1 MKESEMRGMIVEEK
15 TLGSSYAYEGKIIN
29 VRLDRVVT
37 RNGESV
43 REIVEHNGGVVIL
56 GVTEEGRVPIVKQY
70 RKATESVMFELPA
83 GKLEKGEDPLDA
95 AAREFREET
104 GYTAERLRHITSF
117 WPTVGFCTEVL
128 HLYFATGLTKG
139 ECDLDDNEAIDV
151 EEYLPEQLY
160 DLIDDGS
167 ITDGKTLLGVLMY
180 RMKEN
185 PER

>member
-1 MKESEMRGMIVEEK
+1 MIVEEK
-15 TLGSSYAYEGKIIN
+15 TLSSEYVYEGKIIN

-37 RNGESV
+37 RDGESV

-56 GVTEEGRVPIVKQY
+56 GVTGEGRIPMVRQY

-83 GKLEKGEDPLDA
+83 GKLEKGEDPHEA

-104 GYTAERLRHITSF
+104 GYTAGEIVPVNSF

-128 HLYFATGLTKG
+128 HLYFASGLVPG

-151 EEYLPEQLY
+151 EEYYPEELY
-160 DLIDDGS
+160 AMVRRGE
-167 ITDGKTLLGVLMY
+167 ITDGKTLTGLLMY
-180 RMKEN
+180 RYLQEGN
-185 PER
+185 